1 MTSSPLRSKTSF
13 HARSISLPSRSHP
26 LIPQFDDRLCRI
38 KASEATSS
46 SLPSIS
52 NRLSGLEELYD
63 CVDDLLQLPQ
73 TQQVFTHECN
83 QKWVDE
89 ALAGHLRLLD
99 TCAIAKDVFS
109 QTKQDV
115 QQLLSML
122 CKRWDANDFGAY
134 LTSQKKVKKV
144 IQKSLKDLRRIRNNE
159 SLLALDKD
167 HQTVEI
173 VSMLTEVEA
182 VTAAAFESL
191 LSYVAGSKVQSRPT
205 TWSLMSKLMHQKSVS
220 QHDEAE
226 MNEFEKV
233 ATALHSLTGHK
244 TSKFDNIMNVENL
257 QNQLGKMDS
266 LIQDAEEKLECLF
279 RRLIRTRVSLLNIL
293 SQ

>member
-1 MTSSPLRSKTSF
+1 MASSPLRSKTRF
-13 HARSISLPSRSHP
+13 HARSVSFPSRSHP
-26 LIPQFDDRLCRI
+26 LIPQFDERLCRV

-63 CVDDLLQLPQ
+63 CVDAWLLLPQ
-73 TQQVFTHECN
+73 TQQVFAQERN

-99 TCAIAKDVFS
+99 VCAIAKDVFS

-115 QQLLSML
+115 QQLLSIL
-122 CKRWDANDFGAY
+122 RRRRDANEFGEY
-134 LTSQKKVKKV
+134 LSSQKKVKKV
-144 IQKSLKDLRRIRNNE
+144 IQKSLKDLEKIRNNE

-167 HQTVEI
+167 HQTVAI

-182 VTAAAFESL
+182 VTVTAFESL
-191 LSYVAGSKVQSRPT
+191 LSSIVGSKVQSRPSG
-205 TWSLMSKLMHQKSVS
+205 WSLVSKLMHQKSVS
-220 QHDEAE
+220 QQDETD

-233 ATALHSLTGHK
+233 AAALRSLTGHK
-244 TSKFDNIMNVENL
+244 TSKSDYENL
-257 QNQLGKMDS
+257 QNQLRKMES
-266 LIQDAEEKLECLF
+266 LIQDAEEQLECLF